1 MDIVLRALFL
11 YVFVVL
17 LMRVMGRREL
27 SSMTPFDLVLLI
39 VLGDSI
45 QQGLTQDEY
54 SVTGAAL
61 AVGTIATLQ
70 VLTSYLSFRSSKARR
85 VLEGEPIVLVER
97 GEVVQKNLRRER
109 MTEDEITEEMRQQD
123 VSSLD
128 QVEWAILEN
137 NGSIS
142 FIKKSSSWTCAAC
155 AAVSD
160 RTGSRGDADPGR
172 RGRCDRGLLPAHGGR
187 RCAHRAAA
195 AARAGGGTPPRHG
208 RVGSRTRLRGRQGL
222 RRLSR
227 GRRVRGRAV
236 RGGPS
241 RANRRDRSRPPRPP
255 PNRRRQRRRREAPRA
270 RGRGVTRRARL
281 RLAGGDAGELHPRRT
296 AGDRASRGVLPH
308 RAKPGGVLQAR
319 RRGAGGE
326 PPRSGRARRRRHDHD
341 LARPGCPRRVAP
353 ARDARVRGRRQ
364 QRHVA

>member
-45 QQGLTQDEY
+45 QQGLTQDDY
-54 SVTGAAL
+54 SVTGAVL

-97 GEVVQKNLRRER
+97 GEVVRKNLRRER

-142 FIKKSSSWTCAAC
+142 FIKKSSS
-155 AAVSD
+155 
-160 RTGSRGDADPGR
+160 
-172 RGRCDRGLLPAHGGR
+172 
-187 RCAHRAAA
+187 
-195 AARAGGGTPPRHG
+195 
-208 RVGSRTRLRGRQGL
+208 
-222 RRLSR
+222 
-227 GRRVRGRAV
+227 
-236 RGGPS
+236 
-241 RANRRDRSRPPRPP
+241 
-255 PNRRRQRRRREAPRA
+255 
-270 RGRGVTRRARL
+270 
-281 RLAGGDAGELHPRRT
+281 
-296 AGDRASRGVLPH
+296 
-308 RAKPGGVLQAR
+308 
-319 RRGAGGE
+319 
-326 PPRSGRARRRRHDHD
+326 
-341 LARPGCPRRVAP
+341 
-353 ARDARVRGRRQ
+353 
-364 QRHVA
+364 